1 LQQLI
6 ERNWP
11 KDQQEKKMDYKK
23 AVRLYKVAQEWP
35 RCGQDWGYVPQ
46 EVEAKS
52 LIDGIAARYAQ
63 ALMDR
68 AEMARLGV
76 TESDVLEHAHFCA
89 HEDFAIGS
97 LESIASAK
105 EQRSTLHAAQRAEI
119 ALWESMTP
127 EQRTT
132 HRAAE
137 QKAAAEARA
146 AEAPAR
152 EAAWLADNAAWA
164 AQVDA
169 RLAARA
175 AQKEKNRAEARAAR
189 EKFDREV
196 AAIRE
201 ATKAARAEEAAQ
213 RAAKKAA
220 DEEATRAAVAAVR
233 AEYAAYTAKLE
244 AEKAAEAEKAKEVPP
259 SNWLPVEVAPV
270 RDDFQRQNYV
280 FFWESAL
287 RALEPVIDAA
297 EIAEKRAVKAA
308 QRAAKAEVKQQ
319 PPKGFDV
326 LAALLGGKNE

>member
-1 LQQLI
+1 
-6 ERNWP
+6 
-11 KDQQEKKMDYKK
+11 MDYKK

-52 LIDGIAARYAQ
+52 LLDGIAARYAQ
-63 ALMDR
+63 ALMYR

-89 HEDFAIGS
+89 HAGFEIGS

-119 ALWESMTP
+119 AHWESMTP
-127 EQRTT
+127 EQRTA

-137 QKAAAEARA
+137 QQAAAEKQA

-152 EAAWLADNAAWA
+152 EAAWLADNAEYA
-164 AQVDA
+164 ARVDA
-169 RLAARA
+169 QIAAREA
-175 AQKEKNRAEARAAR
+175 RREKNRAEARAAR

-201 ATKAARAEEAAQ
+201 ATKAARAAEAAE

-233 AEYAAYTAKLE
+233 AEYAAYAAAKLE
-244 AEKAAEAEKAKEVPP
+244 AEKAAKEAAVVKEVEP
-259 SNWLPVEVAPV
+259 SNWLPMEAAPV
-270 RDDFQRQNYV
+270 MDDFRRQNYV

-287 RALEPVIDAA
+287 RALEPVVDAA
-297 EIAEKRAVKAA
+297 EIAAK
-308 QRAAKAEVKQQ
+308 RAAKLAAKATKAGVKQAQ
-319 PPKGFDV
+319 PRGFDV
-326 LAALLGGKNE
+326 LEALLLGGKNE